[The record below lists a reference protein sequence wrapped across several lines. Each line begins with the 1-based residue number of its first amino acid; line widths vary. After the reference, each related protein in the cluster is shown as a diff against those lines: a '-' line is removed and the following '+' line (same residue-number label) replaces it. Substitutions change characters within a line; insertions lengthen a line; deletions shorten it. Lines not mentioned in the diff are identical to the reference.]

1 MTIHSKKA
9 EPMKTLKV
17 ERRPDGIVVIAIDN
31 PPVNALTTPVFAE
44 LRALA
49 EELTANP
56 PAAVVLT
63 GLPNVFAWGGELSEV
78 RRQRFAGRTDIDPSE
93 IDAVVAETTDPDYVA
108 QLGVKYHAVFEA
120 VAAIP
125 RMVVCAIEGIA
136 FGGGLELTLCCD
148 YRIAAEGALF
158 ASPEVTLGI
167 STIGGGPYRLP
178 HLIGNAQAKRLLLS
192 GVQIDAREALRIG
205 MVDELAPA
213 GTALERAIAFALPFA
228 QAACHSQGLLK
239 QVIDAATGV
248 PKEQALR
255 FEHAM
260 WCESFRTKE
269 AHEAL
274 RKFFSA
280 GNVTE
285 ALAHDKIDEGKP

>member
-1 MTIHSKKA
+1 MGMVDIQY
-9 EPMKTLKV
+9 
-17 ERRPDGIVVIAIDN
+17 RDGGIAVVSINN
-31 PPVNALTTPVFAE
+31 PPVNALTTPVFQE
-44 LRALA
+44 LRSLA
-49 EELTANP
+49 RHLTENP
-56 PAAVVLT
+56 PGAVVLT
-63 GLPNVFAWGGELSEV
+63 GLPSVFAWGGELSEV
-78 RRQRFAGRTDIDPSE
+78 RRQRFAGKSRVDPAE
-93 IDAVVAETTDPDYVA
+93 VEAVVAEVASAEYVS
-108 QLGVKYHAVFEA
+108 QLGSKYHEVFEA

-178 HLIGNAQAKRLLLS
+178 RLIGNAQAKRLLLS
-192 GVQIDAREALRIG
+192 GMQIDAQEALRIG
-205 MVDELAPA
+205 LVDELTPA
-213 GTALERAIAFALPFA
+213 GTALERAIEFAKPSA

-239 QVIDAATGV
+239 QVIDAGMGV
-248 PKEQALR
+248 SKEQALR

-269 AHEAL
+269 AQDAL
-274 RKFFSA
+274 RRFFSS
-280 GNVTE
+280 GNNTE
-285 ALAHDKIDEGKP
+285 ALAHEKIDGGRGH